1 MFRKKQSFGLS
12 SQPPLEDKVIERK
25 EFKGGIRNIV
35 KIRVKHPDNRIR
47 FDEYGLKE
55 LIQSGVKLEQVNT
68 KVIEPSIGDFERL
81 GNVPR
86 ETTETTEEQPF

>member
-1 MFRKKQSFGLS
+1 MFRKKQSLCLS
-12 SQPPLEDKVIERK
+12 AQPPLREKTIERK

-35 KIRVKHPDNRIR
+35 KVRVKHPDNRIR

-55 LIQSGVKLEQVNT
+55 LIQSGVKLEQINT

-81 GNVPR
+81 DDVPR
-86 ETTETTEEQPF
+86 ETTETEENPF